1 MLTKN
6 NWLQSN
12 IKDRLIDNSVNL
24 QLSISLYSFYDMSFD
39 EATNY
44 TCDEIYKEHKKL
56 YLALSG
62 GLDSEYVLRAFHRN
76 NIPIQPIIVCC
87 GNEKENEYA
96 HTVCNELNITPIVL
110 DVSERSFLEY
120 FLQYI
125 YKNGGIGYNSTQRVF
140 AHEYAYK
147 NDGILITGENFL
159 GDANQIINDYEY
171 AFINEWDF
179 YEELSF
185 NQNYINFFLYTAE
198 LAYAIAPKDYMKWNE
213 YKSLIY
219 NINKRNKFKAV
230 YSSELSLILQ
240 NLCKPNYNKTSI
252 IWTKQKFFD
261 TFEKYKGDTYDKT
274 INHSYKR

>member
-12 IKDRLIDNSVNL
+12 IKDRFIDKSVNL
-24 QLSISLYSFYDMSFD
+24 ELSINLYPFKCMTFN
-39 EATNY
+39 EAADY
-44 TCDEIYKEHKKL
+44 TCKEIYKEYKNL

-96 HTVCNELNITPIVL
+96 YKACNELQITPIIIN
-110 DVSERSFLEY
+110 VSERLFLEY

-125 YKNGGIGYNSTQRVF
+125 CMNGGIGYNSTQRVF
-140 AHEYAYK
+140 AHEYACK
-147 NDGILITGENFL
+147 NNGILITGENLL
-159 GDANQIINDYEY
+159 GDDKQTINDYEY

-185 NQNYINFFLYTAE
+185 NKNYINFFLYTAE
-198 LAYAIAPKDYMKWNE
+198 LTYAIAPRNYIRWNE
-213 YKSLIY
+213 YKCLIY
-219 NINKRNKFKAV
+219 NIEYRNKMKAK
-230 YSSELSLILQ
+230 YSEELSLILQ
-240 NLCKPNYNKTSI
+240 KLSKPNNTKTSI
-252 IWTKQKFFD
+252 VWTKQKFFD
-261 TFEKYKGDTYDKT
+261 IFEKYKE
-274 INHSYKR
+274 